1 MIVCVRQRETEFFFI
16 EIFENSDACQRS
28 LKNQDSIDSKDSI
41 DNSPGPTKE

>member
-1 MIVCVRQRETEFFFI
+1 MIVLEREKPNFFFI